1 MLQYE
6 LCQPTV
12 SRTDFSG
19 VLGLVESNSQKWAE
33 LTTKAYSRQIGQVF
47 TPIAMSQQLSS
58 LLPDSELKS
67 REPAIADPGA
77 GTGILS
83 TCLAARLYEFN
94 PTPLS
99 IFGFETDR
107 RVAEDFTKAWALFQ
121 EQADHPIDHYL
132 FGSFA
137 EHAETLLTTGEWPD
151 LPKPDYITT
160 NPPFIKLA
168 KSSELSQTLTKHGIA
183 VTNIYAAFVA
193 LATCWLKD
201 DGCLLAILPRSFASG
216 DYFKVFRKWLGER
229 MSVEHIMLFK
239 SRSCFRNVLQE
250 NICIYMKKKTDQTRR
265 VRITVS
271 ENPTSTPDYD
281 LILPASEII
290 TDAGW
295 LLPRSVQDIVLLN
308 QNRQRPETL
317 STLGLN
323 FSTGKIELH
332 RVNGDIETPVIYAR
346 DFDAVGTMTWG
357 ETKKPRIVSADKKQI
372 LDLPEKGGYVGLKR
386 ISSNDGENA
395 QRLYPVWLSR
405 DTTGYDQISI
415 DNHVQFIH
423 RNGEPLTQREGEQ
436 LVNFLLSDESQA
448 VMRSCCG
455 TTQINRADIEKLKFP
470 LIV

>member
-6 LCQPTV
+6 LSLPTV
-12 SRTDFSG
+12 ARTDFSV
-19 VLGLVESNSQKWAE
+19 VLGLVEANSQKWAE
-33 LTTKAYSRQIGQVF
+33 STSKAYSRQIGQVF
-47 TPIAMSQQLSS
+47 TPIALANQLSS
-58 LLPDSELKS
+58 LLPDSELLS
-67 REPAIADPGA
+67 SAPSIADPGA

-83 TCLAARLYEFN
+83 TSLAARIYDYN
-94 PTPLS
+94 PTPMS

-107 RVAEDFTKAWALFQ
+107 RVAEDFSQAWKLFQ
-121 EQADHPIDHYL
+121 EQAEHPIDHSL

-137 EHAETLLTTGEWPD
+137 EHAEALLTTGEWPD

-160 NPPFIKLA
+160 NPPYIKLA
-168 KSSELSQTLTKHGIA
+168 KSSELSQILAKHGIA

-193 LATCWLKD
+193 LAICWLKD

-239 SRSCFRNVLQE
+239 SRSCFKNVLQE
-250 NICIYMKKKTDQTRR
+250 NICIYLKKKTDQSRR

-295 LLPRSVQDIVLLN
+295 LLPRSVQDIELLN

-317 STLGLN
+317 STLGLS
-323 FSTGKIELH
+323 FSTGKMELH

-346 DFDAVGTMTWG
+346 DFDAVGTMTWR
-357 ETKKPRIVSADKKQI
+357 ETKKPRIVPANKKQI
-372 LDLPEKGGYVGLKR
+372 LDLPEQGGYVGLKR

-405 DTTGYDQISI
+405 DTTGYNQISI
-415 DNHVQFIH
+415 DNHVQYIH
-423 RNGEPLTQREGEQ
+423 RDGEPLSQSEGEA
-436 LVNFLLSDESQA
+436 LVHFLLSDEAQA
-448 VMRSCCG
+448 IMRSCCG
-455 TTQINRADIEKLKFP
+455 TTQINRADIEKLNFP
-470 LIV
+470 LIP